1 MTEIEPT
8 IENVQLGDVV
18 TIETGTPGVPG
29 HESGTY
35 WAASEWSNSGAERSL
50 YTLRA
55 LTRIGWR
62 ITRITR
68 LAVRVTEEGD
78 K

>member
-1 MTEIEPT
+1 MSYIRPT
-8 IENVQLGDVV
+8 IENVQPGDVV

-35 WAASEWSNSGAERSL
+35 WATSEWSNSGAKRSFS
-50 YTLRA
+50 TFRT
-55 LTRIGWR
+55 LTRMGWR

-68 LAVRVTEEGD
+68 RGVRVTEGGE